1 MKKRDSHY
9 ARCEASRPDRLAE
22 VCRNPRVG
30 VDGSLEEIQRETYQ
44 GHDAWSITLGVPRNL
59 EQLPPFSRLSA
70 NPVQYKIFLID
81 AETGEMLAMK
91 LHALAPR

>member
-1 MKKRDSHY
+1 MLDVKQAVQIAWQKS
-9 ARCEASRPDRLAE
+9 AE
-22 VCRNPRVG
+22 ILG